1 MVPPPSLQSL
11 DKTLGKI
18 SYEKLTRECLLICLH
33 EEGNQNLF
41 MSQKELLLWHNCLG
55 RFNVKLIQA
64 CFKKL
69 DFKLSI
75 KFLISVCCL
84 QPLQNRSP
92 QFWFVLICCP
102 TLRNSWFW
110 NKVTWSKVVSINQST
125 SRIVVILAHT
135 KDHECPADLCSF
147 KSSRDGDIIIGK
159 YLFNNSART
168 HKVKIFLS
176 YWQWCLFCRNITTLS
191 DTWLYWGW
199 CSPHHQHGVSEHTI
213 QTISWWDILR
223 CCRHFLHWPAQTDL
237 KLWPF
242 ALLCSR
248 VSKKTQNL

>member
-1 MVPPPSLQSL
+1 MVLKQGDLNQGCVNQPIYF
-11 DKTLGKI
+11 KNC
-18 SYEKLTRECLLICLH
+18 SYSCSYKRSWMSSREAYYSS
-33 EEGNQNLF
+33 G
-41 MSQKELLLWHNCLG
+41 
-55 RFNVKLIQA
+55 
-64 CFKKL
+64 CF
-69 DFKLSI
+69 
-75 KFLISVCCL
+75 
-84 QPLQNRSP
+84 
-92 QFWFVLICCP
+92 
-102 TLRNSWFW
+102 
-110 NKVTWSKVVSINQST
+110 
-125 SRIVVILAHT
+125 
-135 KDHECPADLCSF
+135 LCSF